1 MEGQNSVA
9 PAKDP
14 LNPVNQ
20 SSPKAASV
28 NCAGISTPGYNPRW
42 RKVKYNKQWC
52 SINQCSSEG
61 KLWTKLVTG
70 VHDLESILGAAVR
83 PDAKTLVGPLPLCQE
98 QMYKTLKPPSSC
110 STVKHATNAF
120 IVFTVVKC
128 PNVQLISKF
137 LVKTTDF
144 EGTISPHD
152 DQICYACYKAQ
163 LTIVKQIENPQTSTD
178 SDLEKLLNDAK
189 SSMDP
194 DDVEE
199 VILYATKVTA
209 IQIGEELLEH
219 RAVLL
224 PTAYDWFTQEVHQTL
239 RSQVIPDTELS
250 QVVTPQ
256 WLHIHSQ
263 LSCVLKQH
271 LAFISKIKKYG
282 TVLYRY
288 YGGDIF
294 LSLNAALGQLRL
306 NQQLHQR
313 PMSTETNVPENKAN
327 EP

>member
-110 STVKHATNAF
+110 STVKLSHYRPLSMVNEHG
-120 IVFTVVKC
+120 
-128 PNVQLISKF
+128 
-137 LVKTTDF
+137 D
-144 EGTISPHD
+144 
-152 DQICYACYKAQ
+152 CY
-163 LTIVKQIENPQTSTD
+163 
-178 SDLEKLLNDAK
+178 
-189 SSMDP
+189 
-194 DDVEE
+194 
-199 VILYATKVTA
+199 
-209 IQIGEELLEH
+209 
-219 RAVLL
+219 
-224 PTAYDWFTQEVHQTL
+224 HQAASL
-239 RSQVIPDTELS
+239 GYQP
-250 QVVTPQ
+250 
-256 WLHIHSQ
+256 LHS
-263 LSCVLKQH
+263 
-271 LAFISKIKKYG
+271 
-282 TVLYRY
+282 
-288 YGGDIF
+288 
-294 LSLNAALGQLRL
+294 
-306 NQQLHQR
+306 
-313 PMSTETNVPENKAN
+313 
-327 EP
+327 